1 MTNYAQHF
9 STRATPQ
16 TEQSDPR
23 QVANSAGGYSFPV
36 DDRTRLRRFLILG
49 NEGGSYYAGERKL
62 TIENAKC
69 VQRCLDKD
77 PEGTVDTIAGVST
90 AGQAPKND
98 PAIFALAIAAGHP
111 KASRYALSKLGDV
124 CRTGTHLF
132 QFAGTVR
139 SFRGWGRGLRRAV
152 ARWYDSKPVDKLSYQ
167 IAKYG
172 QRGGWSHR
180 DLLRL
185 SHPTEHQ
192 AIYRYVAQGPAGVE
206 LPPFLDGFEQL
217 KRCTDVRECVKLIEE
232 HGFTHEM
239 LPSELKRSPEVW
251 AALLEKMPMGAMVR
265 NLGVMTERGL
275 LKPMSEASKT
285 VAQRLRDVGRIKKAR
300 LHPVA
305 LLSALMVYQRGHGAR
320 GSLSWSPSPEVVDA
334 LDDAFYLS
342 FDSVEPSGKNTM
354 IALDVSGSMTWGEIA
369 GVPGLTPRLGSA
381 AMAMATLRAEP
392 WTMTVGFSQGLTHIP
407 LTKKQRL
414 DDAVR
419 MIERVP
425 MGGTDCSLPMLVA
438 TQEKLDVDT
447 FVIYTDSETYAGRM
461 HPHQALEQYRQ
472 KSGRPAKLV
481 VVGMLSNG
489 FTIANPS
496 DGGMLDVVGFDT
508 SAPSVIADFAKG

>member
-1 MTNYAQHF
+1 
-9 STRATPQ
+9 
-16 TEQSDPR
+16 
-23 QVANSAGGYSFPV
+23 
-36 DDRTRLRRFLILG
+36 
-49 NEGGSYYAGERKL
+49 
-62 TIENAKC
+62 
-69 VQRCLDKD
+69 
-77 PEGTVDTIAGVST
+77 
-90 AGQAPKND
+90 
-98 PAIFALAIAAGHP
+98 
-111 KASRYALSKLGDV
+111 
-124 CRTGTHLF
+124 
-132 QFAGTVR
+132 
-139 SFRGWGRGLRRAV
+139 
-152 ARWYDSKPVDKLSYQ
+152 
-167 IAKYG
+167 
-172 QRGGWSHR
+172 
-180 DLLRL
+180 
-185 SHPTEHQ
+185 
-192 AIYRYVAQGPAGVE
+192 
-206 LPPFLDGFEQL
+206 
-217 KRCTDVRECVKLIEE
+217 
-232 HGFTHEM
+232 
-239 LPSELKRSPEVW
+239 
-251 AALLEKMPMGAMVR
+251 
-265 NLGVMTERGL
+265 
-275 LKPMSEASKT
+275 
-285 VAQRLRDVGRIKKAR
+285 
-300 LHPVA
+300 
-305 LLSALMVYQRGHGAR
+305 
-320 GSLSWSPSPEVVDA
+320 
-334 LDDAFYLS
+334 
-342 FDSVEPSGKNTM
+342 M